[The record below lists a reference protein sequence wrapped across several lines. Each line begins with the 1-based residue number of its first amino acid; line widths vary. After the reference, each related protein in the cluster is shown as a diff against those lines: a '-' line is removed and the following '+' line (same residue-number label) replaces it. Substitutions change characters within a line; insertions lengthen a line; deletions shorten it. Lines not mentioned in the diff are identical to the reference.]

1 MRRKSVN
8 FKKSASSFKHKAKR
22 VHKKNVPSYR
32 VQRGG
37 IRL

>member
-8 FKKSASSFKHKAKR
+8 FKKSASKFGKNAKR
-22 VHKKNVPSYR
+22 VHKKNTPSYR
-32 VQRGG
+32 AARGG